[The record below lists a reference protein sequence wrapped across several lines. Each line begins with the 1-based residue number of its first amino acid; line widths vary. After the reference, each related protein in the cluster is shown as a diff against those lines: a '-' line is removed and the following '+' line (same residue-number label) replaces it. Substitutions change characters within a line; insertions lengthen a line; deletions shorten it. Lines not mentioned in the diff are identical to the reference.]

1 VLELLLCSSLTL
13 LPDFLYRRYVQGKR
27 LGHEITLFSVWYEL
41 RWGITTC
48 LILTVLLITVVL
60 YHHPATH
67 NVTSLFRTI
76 SIYPEIGGR
85 VAEVFVGYDEH
96 VKKGDPL
103 FKMDSTRQEAAVD
116 TARARVAEV
125 EASAETAQADVL
137 TSEGKVSEAKGAL
150 EQAQDELRTKTELQR
165 RNADIVAARE
175 IEKLQTLVATRQ
187 GAVDAATAA
196 KQATETRVNSVIPAQ
211 KQSAEA
217 QLAAAR
223 VELDKMTVR
232 AGMDGRVYQFV
243 LRVGDVIQPA
253 PLFKAAGILIPDN
266 AGQDRLL
273 AGFDSIEAQILQVG
287 MAAEATC
294 MTKPMAVIPLVI
306 SNVQNVI
313 AAGQVTATDQLTD
326 LSKFAKPGTVTVTL
340 QPLYDGVLD
349 DVPPGSS
356 CIVNA
361 YSSNHDLI
369 ASGKIG
375 TLEKIY
381 LHGVDAVALIHA
393 LIIRMQAIV
402 MPLKVLVFANFGG
415 GH

>member
-1 VLELLLCSSLTL
+1 MLELLLCSSLTL
-13 LPDFLYRRYVQGKR
+13 FPDFLYRRYVQGKR

-48 LILTVLLITVVL
+48 LILTVLLITLVL

-76 SIYPEIGGR
+76 SLYPEIGGR
-85 VAEVFVGYDEH
+85 VAEVHVGYDEH
-96 VKKGDPL
+96 VKKGQPL
-103 FKMDSTRQEAAVD
+103 FKMDSTRQQAAVD
-116 TARARVAEV
+116 TALARVAEV

-137 TSEGKVSEAKGAL
+137 TSEGKLSEAKGAL
-150 EQAQDELRTKTELQR
+150 EQAQDELRTKSELQR

-196 KQATETRVNSVIPAQ
+196 KQASQTRITSVIPAE
-211 KQSAEA
+211 KASAEA
-217 QLAAAR
+217 QLTAAR
-223 VELDKMTVR
+223 VELDKMTIR

-243 LRVGDVIQPA
+243 LRVGDIIQPA
-253 PLFKAAGILIPDN
+253 PFFKAAGILIPDN

-273 AGFDSIEAQILQVG
+273 AGFDSIEAQVLKTG

-306 SNVQNVI
+306 SNVQSVI
-313 AAGQVTATDQLTD
+313 AAGQITATDQLTD
-326 LSKFAKPGTVTVTL
+326 LSKFKPGTVTVTL
-340 QPLYDGVLD
+340 EPLYDGVLD

-361 YSSNHDLI
+361 YSNNHDLI